1 MIDRSFPAA
10 AWMLAAVV
18 AVFMEMTSGTMAQGP
33 STTGDGLPVRIPIA
47 SSTLPQTQSPPLSAT
62 PSVNSADRNLTNRN
76 SAASSTAQNPG
87 VAVGTGG
94 TVTPSLQPPS
104 SSATSAIATSP
115 VTTSPVIPAISS
127 TIASI
132 SSTVP
137 QNVSVASED
146 NSAESNASWNRVMA
160 QATAATVRIRVLD
173 ATGHSWGTGTIV
185 DARNHRA
192 LIVTCG
198 HIFRESQGKGEIQI
212 DFFHPVERRVAGT
225 LITYDLE
232 SDIGLL
238 AVELTEP
245 VVIAPIAAAST
256 PIKQGMRLFS
266 VGCNHGEKPSVMQG
280 YLSAQNRYE
289 GPANLTASGVPVEG
303 RSGGGLFDASG
314 RLIGICQ
321 AAVPTDNE
329 GLYGAWTTLIEKL
342 DSIQLAAIYQS
353 PQNDSNDLAQ
363 SATATALA
371 QTPATNG
378 MAVASQT
385 PLANRSDANQS
396 SNLWH
401 ANDESETRIDGT
413 TSNTSLANAERSTNR
428 TVPSYLAS
436 GVRITDFE
444 ENSTG
449 NLYTA
454 HTATNIGNSVPTAG
468 TPRTENTATGASFAQ
483 TNIPTNT
490 TFAQNTLQEM
500 PQDMPLPNS
509 VVRLTNADSRGVSTL
524 SDRRAPDAISR
535 MRNESKLRST
545 QTSGTS
551 AQTALTTS
559 QTSAAPTPNFS
570 DSPLK
575 TLSPDAS
582 STHSDGVSNPN
593 DLEVVCIIRP
603 RNEPEGKSE
612 IVRIESP
619 SAELL
624 AEIGRAKSAS
634 R

>member
-18 AVFMEMTSGTMAQGP
+18 AIFMVMTSGTMAQGP
-33 STTGDGLPVRIPIA
+33 STTEDGLPVRIPITPVVSPSA
-47 SSTLPQTQSPPLSAT
+47 RTPSPNEANRNTRTPNSAKNSLTLADSSSLGKTPPLGNEKPAGNGTPASAPT
-62 PSVNSADRNLTNRN
+62 
-76 SAASSTAQNPG
+76 AASLST
-87 VAVGTGG
+87 VGTSVQ
-94 TVTPSLQPPS
+94 TTTAPEITTF
-104 SSATSAIATSP
+104 TSANPSA
-115 VTTSPVIPAISS
+115 V
-127 TIASI
+127 ASI
-132 SSTVP
+132 SSTMPNPVTP
-137 QNVSVASED
+137 MSSSVAARGE
-146 NSAESNASWNRVMA
+146 NTPGLGASWDPVMA
-160 QATAATVRIRVLD
+160 QAAAATVRIRVLD

-198 HIFRESQGKGEIQI
+198 HIFRESQGKGEIQV
-212 DFFHPVERRVAGT
+212 DFFQPTERRLTGT
-225 LITYDLE
+225 LVTYDLE

-245 VVIAPIAAAST
+245 VTIAPIAAAST

-314 RLIGICQ
+314 HLIGICQ

-342 DSIQLAAIYQS
+342 DSIQLAAIYQN
-353 PQNDSNDLAQ
+353 PQNDSVE
-363 SATATALA
+363 LA
-371 QTPATNG
+371 QTPPVGQTALTNN
-378 MAVASQT
+378 T
-385 PLANRSDANQS
+385 PLANQPNAAQSPDFAVRSNQP
-396 SNLWH
+396 NLWH
-401 ANDESETRIDGT
+401 AADESDVGT
-413 TSNTSLANAERSTNR
+413 AANTGTSDAG
-428 TVPSYLAS
+428 PSASQTIPAYLAS

-444 ENSTG
+444 ENPTD
-449 NLYTA
+449 NLYAA
-454 HTATNIGNSVPTAG
+454 HTASNVDNSVPSTGVSPNGTA
-468 TPRTENTATGASFAQ
+468 ASSAML
-483 TNIPTNT
+483 
-490 TFAQNTLQEM
+490 AQNM

-509 VVRLTNADSRGVSTL
+509 VVQLTNADSRGISTL

-535 MRNESKLRST
+535 TRNESLLRSAT
-545 QTSGTS
+545 RTSGTN
-551 AQTALTTS
+551 AQAAQATAPINP
-559 QTSAAPTPNFS
+559 PTPAPNTS
-570 DSPLK
+570 DSPLR
-575 TLSPDAS
+575 TLTQTTESTGSSSITSPEE
-582 STHSDGVSNPN
+582 
-593 DLEVVCIIRP
+593 LEVVCIIRP
-603 RNEPEGKSE
+603 RNQPEGKSE

-624 AEIGRAKSAS
+624 AEIGRAKTTA